1 MSRARMPDLPLREGV
16 CASAVALPQS
26 GPWPLML
33 DFLDQR
39 MPQVTRAVWLARMES
54 ASVFGEQGQALP
66 ADARY
71 QGGGR
76 MFYYR
81 ELAAESAIPFTEQIL
96 FQDDRLLIADKPH
109 FLPVTPG
116 GRYVRETLLT
126 RLKQRTGLHDLSPVH
141 RIDRETAGL
150 VMFTLQ
156 PQHRGLYQ
164 NLFRDRQVSKVYEA
178 VAPFRPDLQLPLIRR
193 SRMQE
198 SAAAFMQSIEV
209 AGEVNAETRIELLER
224 LVSDANLA
232 RYALHPSTGQ
242 RHQLR
247 VHMNALG
254 LPIVGDS
261 IYPELLPHQDEAD
274 FGRPLQLLARELRF
288 VDPLSGQPRHF
299 ESGLRLS
306 VAAGV

>member
-1 MSRARMPDLPLREGV
+1 MTRARSLVLPLRDGV
-16 CASAVALPQS
+16 GASAVALPQS

-39 MPQVTRAVWLARMES
+39 MPAVTRAVWRARMDK
-54 ASVFGEQGQALP
+54 ASVFGEQGQVLP
-66 ADARY
+66 ADAAY

-76 MFYYR
+76 IFYYR
-81 ELAAESAIPFTEQIL
+81 ELAAESPIPFTETIV
-96 FQDDRLLIADKPH
+96 FQDDRLLVADKPH

-116 GRYVRETLLT
+116 GRFVQETLLA
-126 RLKQRTGLHDLSPVH
+126 RLKQRCGLVDLSPAH

-150 VMFTLQ
+150 VMFTLR
-156 PQHRGLYQ
+156 PQDRGAYQ

-178 VAPFRPDLQLPLIRR
+178 IAPYRPDVQLPLTRR

-198 SAAAFMQSIEV
+198 SAAAFMQSEEV
-209 AGEVNAETRIELLER
+209 AGECNAETRIELLER
-224 LVSDANLA
+224 LSSGVDLA

-261 IYPELLPHQDEAD
+261 IYPDLLPQQDAAD
-274 FGRPLQLLARELRF
+274 FSRPLQLLAKTLSF

-299 ESGLRLS
+299 ESSLRLS
-306 VAAGV
+306 SRV

>member
-1 MSRARMPDLPLREGV
+1 VTRARRPELPLRDGV
-16 CASAVALPQS
+16 CVSAVALPQT
-26 GPWPLML
+26 GPWGLML

-39 MPQVTRAVWLARMES
+39 MPQVTRAVWLARMEN
-54 ASVFGEQGQALP
+54 ASVFGEQGQVLP
-66 ADARY
+66 ADAPY

-81 ELAAESAIPFTEQIL
+81 ELAAESAIPFAETIV
-96 FQDDRLLIADKPH
+96 FQDEWLLVADKPH

-126 RLKQRTGLHDLSPVH
+126 RLKQRTGLMDLSPAH

-156 PQHRGLYQ
+156 PQNRGVYQ

-178 VAPFRPDLQLPLIRR
+178 VAPFRADLQLPLMRR

-198 SAAAFMQSIEV
+198 SEAAFMQSIEL

-224 LVSDANLA
+224 LAGDANLA

-261 IYPELLPHQDEAD
+261 IYPALLPPQDATD
-274 FGRPLQLLARELRF
+274 FSRPLQLLAKALRF

-299 ESGLRLS
+299 ESKLRLT
-306 VAAGV
+306 GGL

>member
-1 MSRARMPDLPLREGV
+1 MTRARSLDLPLRDGV
-16 CASAVALPQS
+16 GVSAVALPQT
-26 GPWPLML
+26 GPWSLML

-39 MPQVTRAVWLARMES
+39 MPAVTRAVWAARMQN
-54 ASVFGEQGQALP
+54 ASVFGEQGQVLP
-66 ADARY
+66 PEAPF

-76 MFYYR
+76 VFYYR
-81 ELAAESAIPFTEQIL
+81 ELAVEAAIPFTESIV
-96 FQDDRLLIADKPH
+96 FQDDRLLVADKPH

-126 RLKQRTGLHDLSPVH
+126 RLKQRTGLLHLSPAH

-150 VMFTLQ
+150 VMFTVQ
-156 PQHRGLYQ
+156 PQDRGAYQ
-164 NLFRDRQVSKVYEA
+164 NLFRDREVSKVYEA
-178 VAPFRPDLQLPLIRR
+178 IAPFRADLQLPLIRR

-209 AGEVNAETRIELLER
+209 DGEVNAETRIELQER
-224 LVSDANLA
+224 LAGDANLA

-261 IYPELLPHQDEAD
+261 IYPELLPPQDAAD
-274 FGRPLQLLARELRF
+274 FGRPLQLLAKELRF

-299 ESGLRLS
+299 ESKLRLTG
-306 VAAGV
+306 GV

>member
-1 MSRARMPDLPLREGV
+1 MTRARQPELPLRAGV
-16 CASAVALPQS
+16 GASAVALPQT

-39 MPQVTRAVWLARMES
+39 MPQVTRAVWLARMEN
-54 ASVFGEQGQALP
+54 ASVFGEQGQVLLP
-66 ADARY
+66 DAPY

-81 ELAAESAIPFTEQIL
+81 ELVAESPIPFAETIL
-96 FQDDRLLIADKPH
+96 FQDDWLLVADKPH

-116 GRYVRETLLT
+116 GRYVQETLLT
-126 RLKQRTGLHDLSPVH
+126 RLKQRTGLAHLSPAH

-150 VMFTLQ
+150 VVFTLQ
-156 PQHRGLYQ
+156 PDSRGAYQ

-178 VAPFRPDLQLPLIRR
+178 IAPYRADLALPLTRR

-224 LVSDANLA
+224 LAGGMA

-254 LPIVGDS
+254 LPMVGDS
-261 IYPELLPHQDEAD
+261 IYPELLAQQDAAD
-274 FGRPLQLLARELRF
+274 FSRPLQLLAKELRF

-299 ESGLRLS
+299 ESALRL
-306 VAAGV
+306 GV

>member
-1 MSRARMPDLPLREGV
+1 MTRARSPGLRQRDGV
-16 CASAVALPQS
+16 GASAVALPQS
-26 GPWPLML
+26 GPWRLML

-39 MPQVTRAVWLARMES
+39 MPQITRAVWLQRMQS
-54 ASVFGEQGQALP
+54 ASVFGEQGQVLP
-66 ADARY
+66 PEACF

-76 MFYYR
+76 IFYYR
-81 ELAAESAIPFTEQIL
+81 ELAAESAIPFTEQIV
-96 FQDDRLLIADKPH
+96 FQDDWLLVADKPH

-126 RLKQRTGLHDLSPVH
+126 RLKQRTGLVDLSPAH

-150 VMFTLQ
+150 VLFTLR
-156 PQHRGLYQ
+156 PQDRGAYQ
-164 NLFRDRQVSKVYEA
+164 NLFRDRQVSKIYEA
-178 VAPFRPDLQLPLIRR
+178 IAPFRPDVQLPLIRR

-209 AGEVNAETRIELLER
+209 DGEVNAETRIELLEH
-224 LVSDANLA
+224 LPDGMA

-261 IYPELLPHQDEAD
+261 IYPQLLPQQDVTD
-274 FGRPLQLLARELRF
+274 FSRPLQLLAKELRF
-288 VDPLSGQPRHF
+288 VDPLSGQARHF
-299 ESGLRLS
+299 ESGLRL
-306 VAAGV
+306 GV

>member
-1 MSRARMPDLPLREGV
+1 MTRKQLPALPLRGGV
-16 CASAVALPQS
+16 GASAVALPHT

-39 MPQVTRAVWLARMES
+39 MPQVTRAVWLARMQS
-54 ASVFGEQGQALP
+54 HNVFGEQGQVLP
-66 ADARY
+66 ADAPF

-76 MFYYR
+76 IFYYR
-81 ELAAESAIPFTEQIL
+81 ELAFEPAIPFTETIL
-96 FQDDRLLIADKPH
+96 FQDEWILVADKPH

-116 GRYVRETLLT
+116 GRFVQETLLT
-126 RLKQRTGLHDLSPVH
+126 RLKRRTGLIHLSPAH

-150 VMFTLQ
+150 VMFSLQ
-156 PQHRGLYQ
+156 PQTRGAYQ

-178 VAPFRPDLQLPLIRR
+178 IAPFRADLQLPLTRR

-209 AGEVNAETRIELLER
+209 AGEVNAETHIELLER
-224 LVSDANLA
+224 LADGMA

-254 LPIVGDS
+254 LPMVGDS
-261 IYPELLPHQDEAD
+261 IYPELLPQQDAAD
-274 FGRPLQLLARELRF
+274 FSRPLQLLAKELRF

-299 ESGLRLS
+299 ESGLRLLI
-306 VAAGV
+306 

>member
-1 MSRARMPDLPLREGV
+1 MTRARSPGLPLRDGV
-16 CASAVALPQS
+16 CASAVALPHS
-26 GPWPLML
+26 GPWRLML

-39 MPQVTRAVWLARMES
+39 MPQITRAVWLQRMQS
-54 ASVFGEQGQALP
+54 ASVFGEQGQVLQP
-66 ADARY
+66 EARF

-76 MFYYR
+76 IFYYR
-81 ELAAESAIPFTEQIL
+81 ELAAESTIPFTETIV
-96 FQDDRLLIADKPH
+96 FQDDRILVADKPH

-126 RLKQRTGLHDLSPVH
+126 RLKQRTGLLDLSPAH
-141 RIDRETAGL
+141 RLDRETAGL
-150 VMFTLQ
+150 VMFTVK
-156 PQHRGLYQ
+156 PQDRGAYQ
-164 NLFRDRQVSKVYEA
+164 NLFRDREVSKVYEA
-178 VAPFRPDLQLPLIRR
+178 IAPYRVDLALPLTRR

-209 AGEVNAETRIELLER
+209 AGDVNAETRIELLER
-224 LVSDANLA
+224 LADGMA

-261 IYPELLPHQDEAD
+261 IYPELLAQQDEAD
-274 FGRPLQLLARELRF
+274 FSRPLQLLAKTLSF

-299 ESGLRLS
+299 ESKLRLT
-306 VAAGV
+306 GGL

>member
-1 MSRARMPDLPLREGV
+1 MTRARAIELPLRDGV
-16 CASAVALPQS
+16 GASAVAVPQT

-39 MPQVTRAVWLARMES
+39 MPQVTRAVWLARMEN
-54 ASVFGEQGQALP
+54 ASVFGEQGQVLP
-66 ADARY
+66 PDARY

-81 ELAAESAIPFTEQIL
+81 EIAAEPVIPFTERIV
-96 FQDDRLLIADKPH
+96 FQDDWLLVADKPH

-126 RLKQRTGLHDLSPVH
+126 RLKQRTGLLHLSPAH

-150 VMFTLQ
+150 VVFTLQ
-156 PQHRGLYQ
+156 PDARGAYQ

-178 VAPFRPDLQLPLIRR
+178 IAPFDPELTLPLTRR

-209 AGEVNAETRIELLER
+209 AGEVNAETRIELQEQLA
-224 LVSDANLA
+224 DGMA

-261 IYPELLPHQDEAD
+261 IYPTLLPQQDAAD
-274 FGRPLQLLARELRF
+274 FGRPLQLLAKELSF
-288 VDPLSGQPRHF
+288 VDPLSGRQRHF
-299 ESGLRLS
+299 ESGLSLR
-306 VAAGV
+306 V